1 MIGNKTI
8 LAVVIA
14 CWRLLLLASFA
25 AAASVAAATAT
36 TAGGEPTM
44 TLYGRLQFPDQT
56 PYNITTKISV
66 NHGQYTT
73 YSRTD
78 GHFTLY
84 DLSPGIYL
92 IDALSVHHHFS
103 QIKCQYKP
111 SSAADAG
118 PEQDEVE
125 DNGKTTKKS
134 TLSCIEYLYP
144 GAPKRVVDYSSSSQS
159 SEQQPSVV
167 KIHALAEIRY
177 FEERKSPWFMISGL
191 IKNPMLIMMVVMA
204 GLMYMM
210 PKLMEDMNPE
220 ERAQMK
226 KQMAMQ
232 QDPVKMLGS
241 LFGGADDTTT
251 AAIESKKKSG
261 KKQK

>member
-1 MIGNKTI
+1 MGLFDSQLSRKELLVHEFQTHIEWESSMRLGKPVTAQKSKSPRYQHKQTMMANKTI
-8 LAVVIA
+8 LAVIIA

-25 AAASVAAATAT
+25 AAASAADIAT

-44 TLYGRLQFPDQT
+44 TLHGRLQYPDQT

-103 QIKCQYKP
+103 QVKCQYKP
-111 SSAADAG
+111 SSSDAV
-118 PEQDEVE
+118 PEQDTEVE
-125 DNGKTTKKS
+125 DNGKTTTKP

-159 SEQQPSVV
+159 EQPSVVV
-167 KIHALAEIRY
+167 KIHALAAIKY
-177 FEERKSPWFMISGL
+177 F
-191 IKNPMLIMMVVMA
+191 
-204 GLMYMM
+204 
-210 PKLMEDMNPE
+210 
-220 ERAQMK
+220 
-226 KQMAMQ
+226 
-232 QDPVKMLGS
+232 
-241 LFGGADDTTT
+241 
-251 AAIESKKKSG
+251 
-261 KKQK
+261 

>member
-1 MIGNKTI
+1 
-8 LAVVIA
+8 
-14 CWRLLLLASFA
+14 
-25 AAASVAAATAT
+25 
-36 TAGGEPTM
+36 
-44 TLYGRLQFPDQT
+44 
-56 PYNITTKISV
+56 
-66 NHGQYTT
+66 
-73 YSRTD
+73 
-78 GHFTLY
+78 
-84 DLSPGIYL
+84 
-92 IDALSVHHHFS
+92 
-103 QIKCQYKP
+103 
-111 SSAADAG
+111 
-118 PEQDEVE
+118 
-125 DNGKTTKKS
+125 
-134 TLSCIEYLYP
+134 LYP